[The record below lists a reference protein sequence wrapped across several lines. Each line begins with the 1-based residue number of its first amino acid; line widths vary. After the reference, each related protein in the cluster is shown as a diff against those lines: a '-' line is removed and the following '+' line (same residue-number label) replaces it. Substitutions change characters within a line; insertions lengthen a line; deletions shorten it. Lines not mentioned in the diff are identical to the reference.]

1 LNELTIHT
9 FKDIEEGEEVTISYL
24 GGSESY
30 TARQLSLKNKFGL
43 DCACELCS
51 LPSDQ
56 RRQSDQRLVK
66 ITKLDRLIGDGT
78 GIASTPVACLHE
90 AHALLRL
97 LEEEG
102 VADARIPRP
111 YYDALQIV
119 IANGDQARAK
129 AFAERAYAAR
139 VCSGGRR

>member
-1 LNELTIHT
+1 ME
-9 FKDIEEGEEVTISYL
+9 Y
-24 GGSESY
+24 
-30 TARQLSLKNKFGL
+30 
-43 DCACELCS
+43 
-51 LPSDQ
+51 
-56 RRQSDQRLVK
+56 
-66 ITKLDRLIGDGT
+66 GT
-78 GIASTPVACLHE
+78 GIASTPVACLHD

-139 VCSGGRR
+139 VVLAIWNVNEVEGSKL